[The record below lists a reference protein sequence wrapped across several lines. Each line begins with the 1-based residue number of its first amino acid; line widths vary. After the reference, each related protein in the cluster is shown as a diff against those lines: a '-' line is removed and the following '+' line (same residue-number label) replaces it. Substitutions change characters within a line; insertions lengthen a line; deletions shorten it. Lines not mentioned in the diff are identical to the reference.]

1 MSKNKAISMIS
12 LVITI
17 AIIIVLAAVTAPLLS
32 NVLNDSS
39 RLDAKEEF
47 ANVFLVVQ
55 NAKKEILA
63 ERYVPDQKY
72 LISNEALIAKFG
84 VILSD
89 EEVTKII
96 SDNEDQTIK
105 APYKYY
111 LFNQEAFD
119 EEFGNDYNVKRLRG
133 SREYLINFMDELV
146 VTNYDGMKL
155 IEGYIEPISQPV
167 RGEVSIGFSPNGNY
181 NWKNQQSTS
190 VTIKFTSAT
199 VIYSASYVWTE
210 SDSHPMDSDFPL
222 DSGISLDNRTTDAN
236 GNITIRQTGIESPQN
251 VTGNNWYLW
260 VKVEYMDDNE
270 PRIKYEKSEA
280 FFIDNTIPTFD
291 LEVS

>member
-63 ERYVPDQKY
+63 ERYVPNQKNI
-72 LISNEALIAKFG
+72 ISNEALIAKFG
-84 VILSD
+84 DVLSA
-89 EEVTKII
+89 EERAKII

-111 LFNQEAFD
+111 LFNQNTFD
-119 EEFGNDYNVKRLRG
+119 EEFGNDYSVKRLRG
-133 SREYLINFMDELV
+133 NREYLINFMDELV
-146 VTNYDGMKL
+146 VTNYDGMRL
-155 IEGYIEPISQPV
+155 IEGNIETISQPV
-167 RGEVSIGFSPNGNY
+167 RGEVSVGFSPNGNY
-181 NWKNQQSTS
+181 NWKNQQTTS
-190 VTIKFTSAT
+190 VTIKFTNAT
-199 VIYSASYVWTE
+199 NIYSASYVWTE
-210 SDSHPMDSDFPL
+210 SDSHPSDSDFPL
-222 DSGISLDNRTTDAN
+222 NSGISLDNRTVDAN

-251 VTGNNWYLW
+251 VTGNNWFLW
-260 VKVEYMDDNE
+260 VKVEYLDDDE